1 LTIYQY
7 IEKKKK
13 KKKKIMLNPI
23 KIDQV
28 HKAIYNN
35 VTRYVGVIN
44 MTLYSFSVINNDTR
58 NIYNLSITDVRGE
71 VKYII
76 DEDNIFKIFDTI
88 QSIILYYNN
97 MEMASEGEY
106 CIFFSLRPGL
116 QTKMILYFEK

>member
-97 MEMASEGEY
+97 MEMV
-106 CIFFSLRPGL
+106 
-116 QTKMILYFEK
+116 